1 MKQKRLRMIP
11 RLATLLKLKVLREMG
26 MDLRAYEYFKKQ
38 EKWALDV
45 ACEISVSVATEILKN
60 Y

>member
-1 MKQKRLRMIP
+1 MKQKRLRMIH
-11 RLATLLKLKVLREMG
+11 RLVTLLKLKVLREME
-26 MDLRAYEYFKKQ
+26 MDLEYMNIFKKQ

-45 ACEISVSVATEILKN
+45 ACEISVPVATEILKN